1 MSFIKDIAGKFSGFG
16 NKQDDDELLEDATSG
31 DDYETKGATTS
42 ATGIF
47 ADDDDTPAGDTVKY
61 SPTGAFSSSSRGFEG
76 FTPTAAKTEVPTARK
91 SEDKATPHLY
101 DLNAA
106 RSQPKFKLN
115 FISLHD
121 IYDAKNVANLMIERD
136 TIIVVNISNLS
147 DEEKRRAMDFLDG
160 AKYVSKSVFARFTDT
175 ICAFI
180 PDEIEL
186 HGDFY
191 GQVEIA
197 SFNDSNF

>member
-1 MSFIKDIAGKFSGFG
+1 MSFVKNIVGKFPGFG
-16 NKQDDDELLEDATSG
+16 SKPEGDAILEDATSS
-31 DDYETKGATTS
+31 DDYEEKGAASS
-42 ATGIF
+42 AKGIF
-47 ADDDDTPAGDTVKY
+47 DDDDTSVDNIKY
-61 SPTGAFSSSSRGFEG
+61 SPTSAFSAPEFDAFAPSSSSR
-76 FTPTAAKTEVPTARK
+76 TAEVSATKKTAE
-91 SEDKATPHLY
+91 KAAGPHLY

-136 TIIVVNISNLS
+136 TIIVVNIANLA
-147 DEEKRRAMDFLDG
+147 DDEKRRAMDFLDG

-180 PDEIEL
+180 PEEIEL

-197 SFNDSNF
+197 SFDDRNF